1 MKGISGEMVRG
12 GVPLLIQTQDV
23 VGPTSYI
30 ETLIYGAGRLVY
42 SRRTPVPAL
51 RQAAGWPDR
60 LNKILSDAHQKVL
73 DDLQA
78 GRLDSYL
85 PGPGQ

>member
-1 MKGISGEMVRG
+1 MKGISGETVRR

-23 VGPTSYI
+23 IGPTSYI

-42 SRRTPVPAL
+42 SRKTPMPAL

-73 DDLQA
+73 DDLEA

-85 PGPGQ
+85 PDPGR

>member
-1 MKGISGEMVRG
+1 MDRTVADSSLHPAPPR
-12 GVPLLIQTQDV
+12 PDNP
-23 VGPTSYI
+23 GPTSYI

-42 SRRTPVPAL
+42 SRKTPMPAL
-51 RQAAGWPDR
+51 RQSAAWPDR
-60 LNKILSDAHQKVL
+60 LNKLLADAHNEIL

-85 PGPGQ
+85 PEPGR